1 MALTLAEGAKLSND
15 ILLQGVIEET
25 IYDSPV
31 LQVLPFIEVV
41 GNALTYNRENA
52 LPSIAF
58 YAVGDVWAE
67 SAPTFS
73 QETATLRILG
83 GDADVDNYIKGT
95 RNNVQDI
102 EAAVIALKAKA
113 LAHKFDQMFIYGD
126 NTTNPNEFDGIR
138 LTIDTETA
146 GSQVLAMAA
155 TGATLTLA
163 KLDEMIDKV
172 KGGRPDLLLMSKRSR
187 RKIVALARTAGTNLQ
202 IQQGLLGQQVLAYG
216 DIPIGVSDWIL
227 DTHTLVGSVETLTTG
242 ASSSVIYALRFGE
255 GALCGI
261 TGPGGMNVERIGQL
275 ETKDATRTRIKWYT
289 SICLFSTVS
298 AAALIGVTD

>member
-1 MALTLAEGAKLSND
+1 MALTLAEAAKLSND

-25 IYDSPV
+25 IYDSPI
-31 LQVLPFIEVV
+31 LQMLPFIEVV

-52 LPSIAF
+52 LPSIDF
-58 YAVGDVWAE
+58 YEVGDTWAE
-67 SAPTFS
+67 SAPTFN
-73 QETATLRILG
+73 QITATLRIMG

-95 RNNVQDI
+95 RSNVQDI

-113 LAHKFDQMFIYGD
+113 LAHKFEEMFIYGD
-126 NTTNPNEFDGIR
+126 HTTNPKEFDGIR
-138 LTIDTETA
+138 LIIDTTA
-146 GSQVLAMAA
+146 ASDQVLAMAA

-163 KLDEMIDKV
+163 KLDEMIDRV

-187 RKIVALARTAGTNLQ
+187 RKIVTLARTAGTNLQ
-202 IQQGLLGQQVLAYG
+202 IQQGILGQQVLAYG

-227 DTHTLVGSVETLTTG
+227 DTHTLVGSVETNTVGDT
-242 ASSSVIYALRFGE
+242 SSTIYALRFGE

-298 AAALIGVTD
+298 VAALIGVKD